1 MACERY
7 LVSDKLW
14 HTLPQRNWSPSLAR
28 KKLATEPVEIA
39 PALPGPWTANEV
51 RILRDLAKHHA
62 SLEMLAYHVGRTVE
76 AIQQKAQSIN
86 LALGPSKTSKRIIR
100 KRIA

>member
-1 MACERY
+1 MLRQAAQP
-7 LVSDKLW
+7 KLADCNF
-14 HTLPQRNWSPSLAR
+14 TGSTDLIR
-28 KKLATEPVEIA
+28 KKLTAA
-39 PALPGPWTANEV
+39 PAEILPAVPGPWTANEV

-76 AIQQKAQSIN
+76 AIQQKATSIN
-86 LALGPSKTSKRIIR
+86 LALGPTLKSKRIIR

>member
-1 MACERY
+1 M
-7 LVSDKLW
+7 LW
-14 HTLPQRNWSPSLAR
+14 HALSQRNWSPALAR
-28 KKLATEPVEIA
+28 KKLATETAVIA

-76 AIQQKAQSIN
+76 SIQQKAQSIN
-86 LALGPSKTSKRIIR
+86 LALGPSKISKRIIR

>member
-1 MACERY
+1 MSIY
-7 LVSDKLW
+7 LALQKLR
-14 HTLPQRNWSPSLAR
+14 HALPQPNWSPSLAR
-28 KKLATEPVEIA
+28 KKLATETVVTVTT
-39 PALPGPWTANEV
+39 LPGPWTANEV

-76 AIQQKAQSIN
+76 SIQQKAESIN

>member
-1 MACERY
+1 M
-7 LVSDKLW
+7 
-14 HTLPQRNWSPSLAR
+14 AR
-28 KKLATEPVEIA
+28 KKLATEPAVVT
-39 PALPGPWTANEV
+39 PTLPSPWTANEV

-76 AIQQKAQSIN
+76 SIQQKAKSIN